1 MNVNGSVRYHSLF
14 YPALVYPVS
23 EHMKLYREEQ
33 FGPLLPIVPF
43 DELDEPIRYVAESSH
58 GQQVSLVGQDPDQM
72 AYLLDAL
79 VHQVSRINLNGQSQR
94 EPDSLPFTGR
104 KDSAEGTLSVA
115 DTLDAF
121 SIRAVVTAPQTPAN
135 QQLVQHILYGHKSRF
150 LATDFIF

>member
-1 MNVNGSVRYHSLF
+1 LEECLDDALAHGAAVMNVNGGVRYHSLS

-58 GQQVSLVGQDPDQM
+58 GQQVSLFRQDPDQM
-72 AYLLDAL
+72 AYLRDVL
-79 VHQVSRINLNGQSQR
+79 VHQVSRIKLNGQSQR
-94 EPDSLPFTGR
+94 EPDSLPFTGC
-104 KDSAEGTLSVA
+104 KDSAEGTFSVA
-115 DTLDAF
+115 DTPDAF

-135 QQLVQHILYGHKSRF
+135 Q
-150 LATDFIF
+150 